1 MSNCV
6 GCSGGLGLPEDAI
19 AQHGVQGCDHL
30 AHDSD
35 DDDLGLLA
43 RRGEAITEGFESGV
57 VAARTEGGHVEDVT
71 DRHAAAV
78 DAAMSPELAAIEV
91 VWGETDESGDLLA
104 AHAAELWQQGDE
116 GEGEHRA
123 DAWHRGQA
131 RVTLREI
138 GLGGDHLGQA
148 LVEESDIGLDPR
160 QRRRFHRSTAL
171 SSSRP
176 FLADAGS
183 GPGNRAG
190 MEETAGAPSS
200 FAALSPRRLGLPVA
214 TGAVS

>member
-6 GCSGGLGLPEDAI
+6 GGLVGLGLPGYAI
-19 AQHGVQGCDHL
+19 AQHGVQGFDYL
-30 AHDSD
+30 AHDGD

-78 DAAMSPELAAIEV
+78 DAAMSPELAAIEL

-131 RVTLREI
+131 RVTPLRPC
-138 GLGGDHLGQA
+138 GGAH
-148 LVEESDIGLDPR
+148 
-160 QRRRFHRSTAL
+160 
-171 SSSRP
+171 
-176 FLADAGS
+176 
-183 GPGNRAG
+183 
-190 MEETAGAPSS
+190 
-200 FAALSPRRLGLPVA
+200 
-214 TGAVS
+214 

>member
-6 GCSGGLGLPEDAI
+6 GGLFELGLPEDAI

-30 AHDSD
+30 AHDGD

-57 VAARTEGGHVEDVT
+57 VAAGAEGGHVEDVT
-71 DRHAAAV
+71 HRHAAAV

-91 VWGETDESGDLLA
+91 VWGETDEGGNLLA

-131 RVTLREI
+131 RVTPREI
-138 GLGGDHLGQA
+138 G
-148 LVEESDIGLDPR
+148 IK
-160 QRRRFHRSTAL
+160 RR
-171 SSSRP
+171 SSR
-176 FLADAGS
+176 
-183 GPGNRAG
+183 R
-190 MEETAGAPSS
+190 GAYRGVGYR
-200 FAALSPRRLGLPVA
+200 PR
-214 TGAVS
+214 S